1 MTMEY
6 SKKLEIKKNKKKEK
20 RKRLKEGKR
29 KYHKHPPLVFGF
41 WRKEAYKNISTLKKV
56 KSQRTVTKK
65 ERRGKRER
73 GPRLFTFMF
82 FN

>member
-41 WRKEAYKNISTLKKV
+41 WRKKEAYKNILPKKKKV
-56 KSQRTVTKK
+56 KSRVK
-65 ERRGKRER
+65 E
-73 GPRLFTFMF
+73 
-82 FN
+82 